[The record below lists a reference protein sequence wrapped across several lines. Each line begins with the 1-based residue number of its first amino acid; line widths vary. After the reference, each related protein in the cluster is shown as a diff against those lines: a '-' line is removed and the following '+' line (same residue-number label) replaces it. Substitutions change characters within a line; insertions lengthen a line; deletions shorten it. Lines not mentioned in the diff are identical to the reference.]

1 MSMIEK
7 LLAQIFDRKR
17 SIIDQAKHQTLL
29 FDQNLASKL
38 LIDGIAPPPW
48 LVPPPPHAHSSDPNQ
63 FNKEELISGLLLPRP
78 QPVIPYSSSRYSQ
91 YNKPVVAG
99 DNCVSQNGLLKEV
112 CVLDKGLDAGD
123 GPSFLLECH
132 AGCRPSA
139 DSELGPSAISP
150 QDPRERRISD
160 TYQNPALSLAR
171 VQRSKSRQRALE
183 LRSSAKA
190 AKSCSRD
197 ENIVATFGGGISGSA
212 IASLQTDLVDELVF
226 ANPVDTKNVSCVV
239 EEVKIGD
246 CQSKEDGSNICS
258 GRMTRSRSTSQQ
270 VSSFNKGNSSH
281 IGREDGSVLA
291 SSIIKSKENEASDL
305 AEPSR
310 ITDGSSRGR
319 KSKIGDNW
327 SEDIRSDVYH
337 GRITRSRSSSQQ
349 PNRMNKLMK
358 LESSYDKDKVDGVG
372 HSNHVDQS
380 KELVNFSTI
389 TDDSCGV
396 EQEVDC
402 DSNANFGRILKSR
415 SSSQPSNNVNCIT
428 QAQSISESRK
438 LPQSPRWV
446 GGDAAFQSGESP
458 QMYDGRS
465 LPSQKDQE
473 FHRVDAS
480 KHSRKGNSEAEFISR
495 KSLATNNIKISS
507 KAVCSNVSDQRVTR
521 SRFAASGE
529 ANKVQGAQMSN
540 GGSLPIQDKES
551 CKVNAA
557 YYSDEENIAD
567 GKNIRGETTTI
578 EKISKPVNS
587 SHALGCK
594 VTRSTSNA
602 SSRPPLAQSLNR
614 SEKIDLKE
622 VSGTQIEVLPCT
634 RTSDT
639 VGLERC
645 ASTAA
650 ESEINPD
657 ELVAARL
664 GFPGANLDVASL
676 RIGVEVLAMRP
687 PSDCNVLMRPKQLN
701 FDDAEESSLNVVSS
715 PASKREIQGRS
726 SERSPLTLPDP
737 ADIMDKVASVSY
749 QANCNLS
756 QEKTLLEEQEDLR
769 KELEPSFSFEVHAE
783 KTDEAIR
790 SSDGN
795 AVSAVKEIY
804 QVPKDAATHTLLE
817 SDKIIK
823 EEESSL
829 IDHLSLSQFSCE
841 DLLELPKQA
850 GYNLLHDS
858 ADTRTDVSVE
868 NVVMERDGGESTKLV
883 FEDSKLDSDLCGDLK
898 QLTGANF
905 GIVRGSGPCKDSDET
920 LRDSTFEL
928 PCAVLVEETEG
939 TLVQQTRNSGISQCQ
954 NEDSLGRCI
963 SEDKHVYSSKS
974 TEEQILNNGMPSASF
989 SLGLHDSQP
998 QHKRRKIDFQLTEV
1012 LSDSP
1017 SLREEGL
1024 KLIDRD
1030 SVSENL
1036 DGAEDILKAVFESQH
1051 LSLSYEE
1058 DATQSDASKS
1068 PVEELQ
1074 QNEKGHVIEGSE
1086 ASTRLQVEEVEH
1098 SLEGWDGNTPFTFM
1112 DDGLRVSYISSLI
1125 NQVADDSQG
1134 CLAEEAGVA
1143 DPNSKLLDER
1153 MRCFVEENPVPL
1165 HLEDKLQLGI
1175 TEHFT
1180 NSERTMQEKRTSLEG
1195 NESYSYCSV
1204 NSPHSQ
1210 SLDLTGADEIMP
1222 DEIMPDFEGFIMQ
1235 TDDKQPCIA
1244 EEGISF
1250 DLPNTA
1256 IERASVLEQLCRSA
1270 CMNTPLSFSSTS
1282 HKLHRIPGLYQ
1293 SVPNGLLEGINTKS
1307 TLSMNSTGKQLHNG
1321 CLSEEVGFAFHGRS
1335 YSDCLPTSSGQSTW
1349 NIRNPYSSPV
1359 GKFWDRI
1366 TSNAGSSE
1374 KQVTSNPE
1382 LPCIDEENENADE
1395 VAETLP
1401 EGICSEVT
1409 TSSVKRV
1416 PLADITENPN
1426 PPASVSEVEIHADR
1440 YSLDSVNTEFSFTGT
1455 HTRVKQKHGNQNSS
1469 RRRYDR
1475 KVKEKQSV
1483 SIGANGV
1490 KRAKES
1496 FHSRFSK
1503 TKLSGKTS
1511 MRNGAPSGRESKT
1524 NNIISN
1530 ITSFIPLVQQKQ
1542 AAAVVTGKRDI
1553 KVKALGAAEAAKR
1566 LAEKKDNE
1574 RKMKKEALKLERARL
1589 EQENLR
1595 QLELQKRK
1603 KEEEKKKK
1611 EADMAARK
1619 RQREEDE
1626 RKEKERKRKRV
1637 EESRRQQCEHEEKLH
1652 GKKDEREL
1660 KSRATDTRTNER
1672 KESNDEADKHR
1683 NIEKVRED
1691 NIRKVSE
1698 TELRTTSIPTSD
1710 IIKASILR
1718 EDSKALSGSGNNVKV
1733 TSTLDKAI
1741 EKDNAFANT
1750 NQEQYDISPYK
1761 VSDDEEDDDDDDD
1774 VPNNKIIPSWA
1785 RHCVAKVVFSQQRV
1799 DPESIFPLESFC
1811 NIDEV
1816 LLARKPQ
1823 KK

>member
-1 MSMIEK
+1 MSTIEK

-63 FNKEELISGLLLPRP
+63 FNKEELISGLLFPRP

-112 CVLDKGLDAGD
+112 CVLDKGLHAGD
-123 GPSFLLECH
+123 GPSFLPVCH
-132 AGCRPSA
+132 AGCAPSA

-212 IASLQTDLVDELVF
+212 IASLQSDPVDELVF
-226 ANPVDTKNVSCVV
+226 VNPVETNNVSCVV

-246 CQSKEDGSNICS
+246 CRSKEDGSNICS
-258 GRMTRSRSTSQQ
+258 GRMTRSRSSSQQ
-270 VSSFNKGNSSH
+270 VSSFNKGNSSY
-281 IGREDGSVLA
+281 IGREDASVLA
-291 SSIIKSKENEASDL
+291 SSIIKSKENEPSGL
-305 AEPSR
+305 AEPSC
-310 ITDGSSRGR
+310 ITDGNSRGR

-327 SEDIRSDVYH
+327 SEDIRSNVYH
-337 GRITRSRSSSQQ
+337 GRITRSRCSSHQ

-358 LESSYDKDKVDGVG
+358 LDSSYDKDKVDGVG

-380 KELVNFSTI
+380 KELVKFSVI
-389 TDDSCGV
+389 TDESCGAK
-396 EQEVDC
+396 QEVDC

-415 SSSQPSNNVNCIT
+415 SSSQPSNNVNRIT
-428 QAQSISESRK
+428 QAQSISKSIK
-438 LPQSPRWV
+438 PPQSPRWV
-446 GGDAAFQSGESP
+446 GGDAAFQSEEGP

-473 FHRVDAS
+473 FHRADAS
-480 KHSRKGNSEAEFISR
+480 EQSRKGNSEAEFISR
-495 KSLATNNIKISS
+495 KSLATNNIKLSS
-507 KAVCSNVSDQRVTR
+507 KAVCSNVSDQRVTC
-521 SRFAASGE
+521 SRFAASSE
-529 ANKVQGAQMSN
+529 SNKVQGAQISN

-594 VTRSTSNA
+594 VTHSTSNA
-602 SSRPPLAQSLNR
+602 SSKPPLAQSLNR

-639 VGLERC
+639 VGPERC

-650 ESEINPD
+650 GFEIDPD
-657 ELVAARL
+657 ELVAVCS

-687 PSDCNVLMRPKQLN
+687 PSDYNVLMRPKQLN
-701 FDDAEESSLNVVSS
+701 FDDVEESSLNVVSS
-715 PASKREIQGRS
+715 PASKTEIQGRS

-769 KELEPSFSFEVHAE
+769 KELEPSFSSEVHVE

-795 AVSAVKEIY
+795 AVSAVKETY
-804 QVPKDAATHTLLE
+804 QVPKDATTHTLLE

-829 IDHLSLSQFSCE
+829 IDHLSLLQFSCE
-841 DLLELPKQA
+841 DLLELPKQV

-858 ADTRTDVSVE
+858 VDTRMDVSVE

-883 FEDSKLDSDLCGDLK
+883 FEDGKPDSDLCGDLK

-905 GIVRGSGPCKDSDET
+905 GIVRESGPFKDSDVT

-939 TLVQQTRNSGISQCQ
+939 TLVEQTTNSGISQCQ

-974 TEEQILNNGMPSASF
+974 TEEQILNNGMPSVSF

-998 QHKRRKIDFQLTEV
+998 QHKRRKIDFQLTDV
-1012 LSDSP
+1012 LSASP
-1017 SLREEGL
+1017 SLREVGL

-1058 DATQSDASKS
+1058 DAAQSDASKS

-1074 QNEKGHVIEGSE
+1074 QNGEGHIIEGSE

-1098 SLEGWDGNTPFTFM
+1098 SLEGGDGNTPFTFM

-1125 NQVADDSQG
+1125 NQVAGDSQS

-1143 DPNSKLLDER
+1143 DPNSELLDER
-1153 MRCFVEENPVPL
+1153 MQCFVEENPVPL

-1175 TEHFT
+1175 TEYFT
-1180 NSERTMQEKRTSLEG
+1180 NSERTMQEKRNNLEG
-1195 NESYSYCSV
+1195 IENFSYCSV

-1222 DEIMPDFEGFIMQ
+1222 DFESFIMQ

-1244 EEGISF
+1244 EEGINF

-1270 CMNTPLSFSSTS
+1270 SMNTPLSCSSTS
-1282 HKLHRIPGLYQ
+1282 YQLHRIPSLYQ
-1293 SVPNGLLEGINTKS
+1293 SVPNGLLEGINMKS

-1349 NIRNPYSSPV
+1349 NIRNSYSSPV

-1366 TSNAGSSE
+1366 TSNTGSSE
-1374 KQVTSNPE
+1374 KQVSSNPE

-1401 EGICSEVT
+1401 EGIFSEVT

-1455 HTRVKQKHGNQNSS
+1455 HTGVKQKHGNQNSS

-1503 TKLSGKTS
+1503 IKLSGKTS
-1511 MRNGAPSGRESKT
+1511 MRNGAPSGREAKT

-1637 EESRRQQCEHEEKLH
+1637 EESRRQQREHEEKLH
-1652 GKKDEREL
+1652 GEKDEREL
-1660 KSRATDTRTNER
+1660 KSQATDTRTNER

-1710 IIKASILR
+1710 IIKASILH

-1733 TSTLDKAI
+1733 TSNLDKAI
-1741 EKDNAFANT
+1741 EKDNSFANT

-1774 VPNNKIIPSWA
+1774 VPNSKIIPSWA
-1785 RHCVAKVVFSQQRV
+1785 RHCVAKVVFSQQRI

>member
-1 MSMIEK
+1 MSTIEK

-63 FNKEELISGLLLPRP
+63 FNKEELISGLLFPRP

-112 CVLDKGLDAGD
+112 CVLDKGLHAGD
-123 GPSFLLECH
+123 GPSFLPECH
-132 AGCRPSA
+132 AGCAPSA

-212 IASLQTDLVDELVF
+212 IASLQSDPVDELVF
-226 ANPVDTKNVSCVV
+226 VNPVETNNVSCVV

-246 CQSKEDGSNICS
+246 CRSKEDGSNICS
-258 GRMTRSRSTSQQ
+258 GRMTRSRSSSQQ
-270 VSSFNKGNSSH
+270 VSSFNKGNSSY
-281 IGREDGSVLA
+281 IGREDASVLA
-291 SSIIKSKENEASDL
+291 SSIIKSKENEPSGL
-305 AEPSR
+305 AEPSC
-310 ITDGSSRGR
+310 ITDGNSRGR

-327 SEDIRSDVYH
+327 SEDIRSNVYH
-337 GRITRSRSSSQQ
+337 GRITRSRGSSQQ

-358 LESSYDKDKVDGVG
+358 LDSSYDKDKVDGVG

-380 KELVNFSTI
+380 KELVKFSVI
-389 TDDSCGV
+389 TDESCGAK
-396 EQEVDC
+396 QEVDC

-415 SSSQPSNNVNCIT
+415 SSSQPSNNVNRIT
-428 QAQSISESRK
+428 QAQSISKSIK
-438 LPQSPRWV
+438 PPQSPRWV
-446 GGDAAFQSGESP
+446 GGDAAFQSEEGP
-458 QMYDGRS
+458 QMYDG
-465 LPSQKDQE
+465 
-473 FHRVDAS
+473 
-480 KHSRKGNSEAEFISR
+480 
-495 KSLATNNIKISS
+495 
-507 KAVCSNVSDQRVTR
+507 
-521 SRFAASGE
+521 
-529 ANKVQGAQMSN
+529 
-540 GGSLPIQDKES
+540 
-551 CKVNAA
+551 
-557 YYSDEENIAD
+557 
-567 GKNIRGETTTI
+567 RGETTTI

-602 SSRPPLAQSLNR
+602 SSKPPLAQSLNR

-639 VGLERC
+639 VGPERC

-650 ESEINPD
+650 GFEIDPD
-657 ELVAARL
+657 ELVAACS

-687 PSDCNVLMRPKQLN
+687 PSDYNVLMRPKQLN
-701 FDDAEESSLNVVSS
+701 FDDVEESSLNVVSS
-715 PASKREIQGRS
+715 PASKTEIQGRS

-769 KELEPSFSFEVHAE
+769 KELEPSFSSEVHVE

-795 AVSAVKEIY
+795 AVSAVKETY
-804 QVPKDAATHTLLE
+804 QVPKDATTHTLLE

-829 IDHLSLSQFSCE
+829 IDHLSLLQFSCE
-841 DLLELPKQA
+841 DLLELPKQV

-858 ADTRTDVSVE
+858 VDTRMDVSVE

-883 FEDSKLDSDLCGDLK
+883 FEDGKPDSDLCGDLK

-905 GIVRGSGPCKDSDET
+905 GIVRESGPFKDSDVT

-939 TLVQQTRNSGISQCQ
+939 TLVEQTTNSGISQCQ

-974 TEEQILNNGMPSASF
+974 TEEQILNNGMPSVSF

-1012 LSDSP
+1012 LSASP

-1058 DATQSDASKS
+1058 DAAQSDASKS

-1074 QNEKGHVIEGSE
+1074 QNGEGHIIEGSE

-1098 SLEGWDGNTPFTFM
+1098 SLEGGDGNTPFTFM

-1125 NQVADDSQG
+1125 NQVAGDSQS

-1143 DPNSKLLDER
+1143 DPNSELLDER
-1153 MRCFVEENPVPL
+1153 MQCFVEENPVPL

-1175 TEHFT
+1175 TEYFT
-1180 NSERTMQEKRTSLEG
+1180 NSERTMQEKRNNLEG
-1195 NESYSYCSV
+1195 IENFSYCSV

-1222 DEIMPDFEGFIMQ
+1222 DFESFIMQ

-1244 EEGISF
+1244 EEGINF

-1270 CMNTPLSFSSTS
+1270 SMNTPLSCSSTS
-1282 HKLHRIPGLYQ
+1282 HQLHRIPSLYQ
-1293 SVPNGLLEGINTKS
+1293 SVPNGLLEGINMKS

-1366 TSNAGSSE
+1366 TSNTGSSE
-1374 KQVTSNPE
+1374 KQVSSNPE

-1401 EGICSEVT
+1401 EGIFSEVT

-1455 HTRVKQKHGNQNSS
+1455 HTGVKQKHGNQNSS

-1511 MRNGAPSGRESKT
+1511 MRNGAPSGREAKT

-1637 EESRRQQCEHEEKLH
+1637 EESRRQQREHEEKLH
-1652 GKKDEREL
+1652 GEKDEREL
-1660 KSRATDTRTNER
+1660 KSQATDTRTNER

-1710 IIKASILR
+1710 IIKASILH

-1733 TSTLDKAI
+1733 TSNLDKAI
-1741 EKDNAFANT
+1741 EKDNSFANT

-1774 VPNNKIIPSWA
+1774 VPNSKIIPSWA
-1785 RHCVAKVVFSQQRV
+1785 SRHCVAKVVFSQQRI

-1811 NIDEV
+1811 NIDEGKIFSFSSEASEKV
-1816 LLARKPQ
+1816 ARWRMKMHCINLHFFSHLVSEILFRLPRNITV
-1823 KK
+1823 KSLGFGDSFPT

>member
-63 FNKEELISGLLLPRP
+63 FNKEELISGLLHPCP

-402 DSNANFGRILKSR
+402 DSNANFG
-415 SSSQPSNNVNCIT
+415 
-428 QAQSISESRK
+428 
-438 LPQSPRWV
+438 
-446 GGDAAFQSGESP
+446 DAAFQSGESP

-495 KSLATNNIKISS
+495 KSLATYNIKISS

-622 VSGTQIEVLPCT
+622 VPGTQIEVLPCT

-657 ELVAARL
+657 ELVAARS

-756 QEKTLLEEQEDLR
+756 QEKTLLEEQEDPR
-769 KELEPSFSFEVHAE
+769 KELEPSFSSEVHAE

-795 AVSAVKEIY
+795 AVSAVKETY

-1210 SLDLTGADEIMP
+1210 SLDLTGA